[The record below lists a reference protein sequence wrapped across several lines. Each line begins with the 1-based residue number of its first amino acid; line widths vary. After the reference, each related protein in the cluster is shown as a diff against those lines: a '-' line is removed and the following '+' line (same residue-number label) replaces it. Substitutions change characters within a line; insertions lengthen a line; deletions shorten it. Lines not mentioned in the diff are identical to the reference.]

1 MTNIHLFMTEIISI
15 IGTVAFTL
23 SGFLVGVRKQL
34 DWLGVLVLALLTA
47 IGGGMIRDVMVSRL
61 PIVFSDNTS
70 LIAIILT
77 LFTVKTL
84 LHLDLKA
91 SRLRAGLF
99 LLADSIGLVAFSIT
113 GAQVGLLL
121 DLNLFG
127 VILLGFVTAVGGGMV
142 RDVLVNDIPII
153 LHQDFYGSIAVLVSL
168 SLYLLD
174 SIGWLNAATMNLI
187 FIGGLGVRFVAY
199 RYHVSLP
206 KINMP

>member
-1 MTNIHLFMTEIISI
+1 MTYIHLFMTEIISI
-15 IGTVAFTL
+15 IGTIAFTI

-34 DWLGVLVLALLTA
+34 DWLGVVVLALLTA

-70 LIAIILT
+70 LIAIIAT
-77 LFTVKTL
+77 LFIIKTL

-91 SRLRAGLF
+91 SRLRAGFF

-168 SLYLLD
+168 FLYLLNAID
-174 SIGWLNAATMNLI
+174 WLNAMTMNLV
-187 FIGGLGVRFVAY
+187 FISGLAVRFLAY
-199 RYHVSLP
+199 RYHLRLP

>member
-1 MTNIHLFMTEIISI
+1 MMEIISV
-15 IGTVAFTL
+15 IGTIAFTL

-61 PIVFSDNTS
+61 PVVFADNTS
-70 LIAIILT
+70 LIAIMAT
-77 LFTVKTL
+77 LFVIKTL

-91 SRLRAGLF
+91 RRLRAGLF

-121 DLNLFG
+121 ELNLFG

-142 RDVLVNDIPII
+142 RDVLVNDIPVI

-174 SIGWLNAATMNLI
+174 TIGWLNAMTMNMV
-187 FIGGLGVRFVAY
+187 FIGGLTVRFLAY
-199 RYHVSLP
+199 RYHLALP

>member
-1 MTNIHLFMTEIISI
+1 MTNIHLIMTEMISI
-15 IGTVAFTL
+15 VGTIAFTI

-168 SLYLLD
+168 SLYLLS
-174 SIGWLNAATMNLI
+174 SIGWLNAMTMNLI
-187 FIGGLGVRFVAY
+187 FIGGLAVRFVAY
-199 RYHVSLP
+199 RYHLTLP
-206 KINMP
+206 KINLP

>member
-1 MTNIHLFMTEIISI
+1 MTNIHLIMTEMISI
-15 IGTVAFTL
+15 VGTIAFTI

-168 SLYLLD
+168 SLYLLS
-174 SIGWLNAATMNLI
+174 SIGWLNAMTMNLI
-187 FIGGLGVRFVAY
+187 FIGGLAVRFVAY
-199 RYHVSLP
+199 RYHLTLP

>member
-1 MTNIHLFMTEIISI
+1 MTNIHLFMTEVISI
-15 IGTVAFTL
+15 VGTIAFTL

-77 LFTVKTL
+77 LFIVKTL

-174 SIGWLNAATMNLI
+174 AIGWLNAMTMNLV
-187 FIGGLGVRFVAY
+187 FFGGLAVRFIAY
-199 RYHVSLP
+199 RYHLTLP
-206 KINMP
+206 KINLP

>member
-1 MTNIHLFMTEIISI
+1 MSNIYFIMMEIISV
-15 IGTVAFTL
+15 IGTIAFTL

-61 PIVFSDNTS
+61 PVVFADNTS
-70 LIAIILT
+70 LIAIMAT
-77 LFTVKTL
+77 LFVIKTL

-91 SRLRAGLF
+91 RRLRAGLF

-121 DLNLFG
+121 ELNLFG

-142 RDVLVNDIPII
+142 RDVLVNDIPVI

-174 SIGWLNAATMNLI
+174 TIGWLNAMTMNMV
-187 FIGGLGVRFVAY
+187 FIGGLTVRFLAY
-199 RYHVSLP
+199 RYHLALP

>member
-1 MTNIHLFMTEIISI
+1 MTNIYFIMMEVISI
-15 IGTVAFTL
+15 IGTIAFTI

-61 PIVFSDNTS
+61 PVVFSDNTS
-70 LIAIILT
+70 LIAIFLT
-77 LFTVKTL
+77 LFVVKAL
-84 LHLDLKA
+84 FHLDLKA
-91 SRLRAGLF
+91 SRMRAGLF

-121 DLNLFG
+121 ELNLFG

-174 SIGWLNAATMNLI
+174 IIGWLNVMTMNMV
-187 FIGGLGVRFVAY
+187 FIGGLAVRFLAY
-199 RYHVSLP
+199 RYHLTLP

>member
-1 MTNIHLFMTEIISI
+1 MTEVISI
-15 IGTVAFTL
+15 VGTIAFTL

-77 LFTVKTL
+77 LFIVKTL

-174 SIGWLNAATMNLI
+174 AIGWLNAMTMNLV
-187 FIGGLGVRFVAY
+187 FFGGLAVRFIAY
-199 RYHVSLP
+199 RYHLTLP
-206 KINMP
+206 KINLP